1 MDWKPLAG
9 SLIKAGAP
17 IIGGALLGPLGA
29 GAGDILG
36 SIVANALGVEA
47 TPDAVNN
54 AIVNG
59 DPSTVSAALAKAEAE
74 ASNKWDAIIAIAQS
88 QAEVDKTNIQEVN
101 ETIRAEAQAG
111 VSWYHW
117 RHLLGFVTLA
127 WLSAPLPPIA
137 YHMFA
142 GNITALNAI
151 VAAVVSLIPIIGLA
165 AGLNG
170 YVAQD
175 TTKLKGIALTG
186 EQPSGGVVSS
196 IVKAVVKKK

>member
-88 QAEVDKTNIQEVN
+88 QAEVDKTNIEQVN
-101 ETIRAEAQAG
+101 ETIRAEG
-111 VSWYHW
+111 KVSWWHW
-117 RHLLGFVTLA
+117 RHLIGYVTLA
-127 WLSAPLPPIA
+127 WLAVPLPPIA

-186 EQPSGGVVSS
+186 EQPGGGVVSN